1 MNRFRNFLYWLA
13 RLLGD
18 INAVLKGK
26 ISQRIGRRII
36 GKVVGRFLGKV
47 FR

>member
-1 MNRFRNFLYWLA
+1 MNRFRNFLYWLV

-36 GKVVGRFLGKV
+36 GKVIGRFLGKV